1 MWKCEPRCRRAFVE
15 TWPVQVSIGNRRCQT
30 GPRQLAGIR
39 TEIVALI
46 GMNFTAKEDYGL
58 RAALDLAAYGGNG
71 PVQARE
77 IAARQAIPEQFL
89 EQLLASLR
97 RAEVI
102 RSTRGAAGGYSLA
115 SDPSRVTVG
124 AVLRALSGPLVPP
137 ELVDGAT
144 DGSAREIPP
153 APFGTRGAPW
163 RPGRRLRREPPR
175 PARAGASAPR

>member
-1 MWKCEPRCRRAFVE
+1 
-15 TWPVQVSIGNRRCQT
+15 
-30 GPRQLAGIR
+30 
-39 TEIVALI
+39 
-46 GMNFTAKEDYGL
+46 MNFTAKEDYGL

-144 DGSAREIPP
+144 DGSAREIPE
-153 APFGTRGAPW
+153 TQVVRGVWGELRDAL
-163 RPGRRLRREPPR
+163 RSVADRVTLAELLERRD
-175 PARAGASAPR
+175 ASVSSYMMHI